1 MDEKLFF
8 EKIINKLYSRKYS
21 WFHNFKVKSLQPR
34 FRSTTL
40 FIIGE
45 ITVDENWLSKQW
57 REYHYSTP
65 FPDINQEDISF
76 ADFIGGDL
84 AENLKKDMILSY
96 KTINPKSTIDD
107 TTFTYVKVATT
118 DLKLGEENLRESIRK
133 VLKENKVKDR
143 LEKLIDKIGFHKT
156 CKSVGGVRNMAK
168 VMGMD
173 VAELLNTY
181 FVGEKLSTDDMKDTG
196 MGVGGYDFKFTP
208 IYVSEKNERIIF
220 NYAITEGKVSLIYGT
235 GETFDLMDD
244 KLRNKDYWWEVEYEI
259 SDLFILYS
267 TWLLEDLNYE
277 DKEEMLTP
285 SVEFYFRPKI

>member
-133 VLKENKVKDR
+133 VLKENYVKDR
-143 LEKLIDKIGFHKT
+143 LEKLIDKIGFHKA
-156 CKSVGGVRNMAK
+156 CKSVGGIRVMTKA
-168 VMGMD
+168 MGMD
-173 VAELLNTY
+173 VVELLNKY
-181 FVGEKLSTDDMKDTG
+181 FVGEELSTDDMRDAG
-196 MGVGGYDFKFTP
+196 IGVGGYDFKFTP
-208 IYVSEKNERIIF
+208 IDVSKQDERIVF
-220 NYAITEGKVSLIYGT
+220 NYAITEGKVSLIMGT
-235 GETFDLMDD
+235 GETFDLMDER
-244 KLRNKDYWWEVEYEI
+244 LRRKDYWWEVDYEI
-259 SDLFILYS
+259 LDLFILYS
-267 TWLLEDLNYE
+267 IWLLEDLNYD
-277 DKEEMLTP
+277 DKEEEVTP
-285 SVEFYFRPKI
+285 IIEFDFRPKI